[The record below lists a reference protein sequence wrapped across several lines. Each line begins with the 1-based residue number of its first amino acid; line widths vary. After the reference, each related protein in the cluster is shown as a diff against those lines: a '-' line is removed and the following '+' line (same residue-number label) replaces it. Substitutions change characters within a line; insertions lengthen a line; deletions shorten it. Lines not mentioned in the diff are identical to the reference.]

1 LEGRSMEVM
10 GAVLLVLA
18 TTSLKE
24 LVSSLA
30 YRNRARGDAEIIR
43 ALAETKSGRGKRD
56 KASG

>member
-1 LEGRSMEVM
+1 MEVM

>member
-1 LEGRSMEVM
+1 MELI

-18 TTSLKE
+18 ATGLKE

-43 ALAETKSGRGKRD
+43 AWAETKRGGGKRD